1 MRDWANYRHYGWVI
15 AIAML
20 LVQTVSS
27 GLGFYNMSVYM
38 SFFARELD
46 ASLDAISLSVS
57 LFFISGGVAGLFV
70 ARLLER
76 WDIRMIMVIGASV
89 SGVALLLIGRASNL
103 YELYALFTLFGI
115 GNTGV
120 SIVVATS
127 LITQWFPDERRSVA
141 LSISSTGLSLG
152 GVLITPYTA
161 YLFDKSGIF
170 EAMPLLGVIFV
181 VGIVPIVILFIRPCL
196 LYTSDAAD
204 E

>member
-1 MRDWANYRHYGWVI
+1 MRDWVKHRHYGWVI

-76 WDIRMIMVIGASV
+76 WDIRTIMVIGASV
-89 SGVALLLIGRASNL
+89 SGVALFLIGRASNL
-103 YELYALFTLFGI
+103 YELYVLFTLFADFL
-115 GNTGV
+115 
-120 SIVVATS
+120 SCS
-127 LITQWFPDERRSVA
+127 LENSNFVFCKDFFFPKVII
-141 LSISSTGLSLG
+141 LS
-152 GVLITPYTA
+152 A
-161 YLFDKSGIF
+161 
-170 EAMPLLGVIFV
+170 
-181 VGIVPIVILFIRPCL
+181 
-196 LYTSDAAD
+196 
-204 E
+204 